1 MPVVDVKD
9 LREQEQ
15 QLLIYIFSP
24 TLNSVI
30 TWYKKPLRAIGSY
43 KQADKYETKETNH
56 LKENPTDRQAC
67 YRCVQGLCV
76 GVGMEGRGR
85 GRGTVRARGS

>member
-1 MPVVDVKD
+1 MPVMDVKD

-30 TWYKKPLRAIGSY
+30 TWYKKPLRTIESY
-43 KQADKYETKETNH
+43 K
-56 LKENPTDRQAC
+56 
-67 YRCVQGLCV
+67 
-76 GVGMEGRGR
+76 
-85 GRGTVRARGS
+85 